1 MGRHERFNGVLPMGT
16 PPLLCS
22 RVQASALLSV
32 APSTFDKLRK
42 AHNVLKPVRIGARTL
57 WPYRNLM
64 AFVDELIDAGESDDM
79 WSGATA

>member
-1 MGRHERFNGVLPMGT
+1 MSRHERFNAVLPIGT

-22 RVQASALLSV
+22 RIQASALLSV

-42 AHNVLKPVRIGARTL
+42 AHNLLKPVRIGARTL

-64 AFVDELIDAGESDDM
+64 AFVDELIDAGEGDDP
-79 WSGATA
+79 WAVAS